1 MAKAPKFPVTPA
13 IRALRASSAT
23 YEPQLYDYVERGG
36 TRASSEAL
44 GAEEHSVIK
53 TLILTREDRSPLCV
67 LMHGDR
73 EVATG
78 VLAKTIGAK
87 KITAADPKTA
97 EKHSG
102 YRVGGTSPFGLRTKM
117 PIYVEE
123 TILALPKLYINGGKR
138 GFLVTMSGEEL
149 RRVCDPVVVHIAQPV
164 AREE

>member
-1 MAKAPKFPVTPA
+1 MAKTPKFPVTAA
-13 IRALRASSAT
+13 IRALRAGSAV
-23 YEPQLYDYVERGG
+23 YAPQLYDYVRGG
-36 TRASSEAL
+36 TRASSATL
-44 GAEEHSVIK
+44 GVAEHQVIK

-78 VLAKTIGAK
+78 VLAKAIGAK
-87 KITAADPKTA
+87 KISAADPKVA

-123 TILALPKLYINGGKR
+123 SVLMLPELYVNGGKR
-138 GFLVTMSGEEL
+138 GFLVRMSGKEL
-149 RRVCDPVVVHIAQPV
+149 QRICDPKVVQIAQPV
-164 AREE
+164 PR